1 MKRLVLAIFVAAA
14 LISGCNRIEIE
25 GDGTKPIKFGA
36 ASTRAEVT
44 SANDILAFKVFA
56 EMNLGADN
64 AEDGSDKQ
72 WIPLLENER
81 VYRDNSDAD
90 FTYDNTRYWVNDRTF
105 YFFGFYPET
114 INVTRYGLESGW
126 AYTSTIEVPYAADLD
141 FITAIYSQG
150 ITDNSFPESVPMQFV
165 HRFARVKFNIKK
177 AENNKEDKFTV
188 TEIGFSGISRSAT
201 FALMYRQGQ
210 QYEPI
215 LTPNSENRTVNRRNL
230 NKPIEA
236 AGTDLLGNNGLLLLP
251 QTIVAGQAT
260 LNISFQYQQAEDT
273 DGTAI
278 ENQTLSKA
286 LPAVVWEANKTYV
299 YNLELKDD
307 KNIYISTPT
316 VEGWGTSQPGGF
328 IIVQ

>member
-1 MKRLVLAIFVAAA
+1 MPKTEAQAKLKGNRVKRLVLAIFVAAA

-25 GDGTKPIKFGA
+25 GDGTKQIKFGA

-44 SANDILAFKVFA
+44 SANDILAFKV
-56 EMNLGADN
+56 
-64 AEDGSDKQ
+64 S
-72 WIPLLENER
+72 LLENER

-150 ITDNSFPESVPMQFV
+150 ITDNTFPESVPMQFV

-177 AENNKEDKFTV
+177 AANNAADKFTV

-201 FALMYRQGQ
+201 FALIYSQGQ
-210 QYEPI
+210 SYEPI
-215 LTPNSENRTVNRRNL
+215 LTPNSENRTVSRRNL

-236 AGTDLLGNNGLLLLP
+236 AETDLLGNNGLLLLP